1 MEKDFEIVNH
11 YRKYIEESL
20 KNKNVYTG
28 MFLFGYLLG
37 TQDSPLQR
45 KLSELG
51 PFLKELIDEYWQ
63 IEELRQVQNGWDNI
77 LESPNIPYGILF
89 LVNQLTYV
97 IKCEKSEWAYYYLL
111 GNALGLLNSDEIK
124 SSEFQYFINKV
135 PTELIEIHSE
145 NFVKLIN
152 IFLLKDIELKYNNI
166 DQYFYYASR

>member
-1 MEKDFEIVNH
+1 MEIDFNYIDKFKATVSETLTGKNINKAMFMFGLLIGTKDSM
-11 YRKYIEESL
+11 RKID
-20 KNKNVYTG
+20 V
-28 MFLFGYLLG
+28 
-37 TQDSPLQR
+37 D
-45 KLSELG
+45 
-51 PFLKELIDEYWQ
+51 PFLIELRDEYWQ

-97 IKCEKSEWAYYYLL
+97 IECKKSEWAYFYLL

-135 PTELIEIHSE
+135 PTELILNHSE

-152 IFLLKDIELKYNNI
+152 DFLLKDLEIKYNNEDI
-166 DQYFYYASR
+166 YFYYMNII